1 MKVSTFRAET
11 ASIETKTNEYR
22 DPLMKWPL
30 RGAAFTNEVGE
41 ALRPLIGEYATLTW
55 VPALMYIGADIY
67 DKYKNDQTEYSP
79 NSKRLLKQAI
89 FQGTASIL
97 LPIAAVK
104 MGQNLFSIFGKL
116 GKDGITINKKERIG
130 KIAEEFIA
138 NGQMRAYQGKDE
150 ECIQAF
156 MDKVQNNLDFE
167 KRRKA
172 INNPFLK
179 IFIRTEESLKLKA
192 EKINKYAESTIKDL
206 IEHRKLMLN
215 PTEDFK
221 STKVYKDYVNALSN
235 EQTKSVATKNALTN
249 FQQSKMLK
257 GKVVKTI
264 GGFIALG
271 LLIKPIDLFVHEIL
285 IGKLLGPTIDNI
297 KKPENSKRNQKEEI
311 IA

>member
-1 MKVSTFRAET
+1 MKICAFKAET
-11 ASIETKTNEYR
+11 ALIDSKTSEYR

-41 ALRPLIGEYATLTW
+41 ALRPLIGQYATLTW

-104 MGQNLFSIFGKL
+104 LGQNMFSFFGML
-116 GKDGITINKKERIG
+116 GKDGIAINKKERIG
-130 KIAEEFIA
+130 KFAEEFIA

-150 ECIQAF
+150 ECIRAF

-179 IFIRTEESLKLKA
+179 VFMRTEDSLKHRT

-206 IEHRKLMLN
+206 IKNRKLMLN
-215 PTEDFK
+215 PTEEYK
-221 STKVYKDYVNALSN
+221 STKFYRDYINALSN
-235 EQTKSVATKNALTN
+235 EQTKSVAAQNALTN
-249 FQQSKMLK
+249 FQQNKMLK

-264 GGFIALG
+264 GGFIVLG
-271 LLIKPIDLFVHEIL
+271 LLIKPIDKFVHEIL
-285 IGKLLGPTIDNI
+285 IGKILGPTIDNI
-297 KKPENSKRNQKEEI
+297 KKPENPRKKESV
-311 IA
+311 